1 MTCADE
7 TPIGDGDDQ
16 ASPVHLTEDA
26 LATEFSDRYAAT
38 WRYVAAWGQWLT
50 WSGVVWRRE
59 ETLKA
64 FDLARRVCR
73 EAAGRADTSS

>member
-1 MTCADE
+1 M
-7 TPIGDGDDQ
+7 P
-16 ASPVHLTEDA
+16 
-26 LATEFSDRYAAT
+26 RT
-38 WRYVAAWGQWLT
+38 WRYVAAWGQWFT

-73 EAAGRADTSS
+73 EAAGRADT